1 MSYDKDPDIPTGFYN
16 TVLIVNA
23 SIFVIYIPFFV
34 CIIMKK
40 ELFLSAK
47 VLLWCFFT
55 TFLAK
60 AMADTLRVLLEGDM
74 SPIYYEMT

>member
-1 MSYDKDPDIPTGFYN
+1 MSQEKDHDIPPGFYN

-23 SIFVIYIPFFV
+23 SILVIYFPFFV
-34 CIIMKK
+34 CMLMKK

-60 AMADTLRVLLEGDM
+60 AMADTLRVLLDGDM
-74 SPIYYEMT
+74 SPIYYELT

>member
-1 MSYDKDPDIPTGFYN
+1 MSQEKDHDIPIRFYN
-16 TVLIVNA
+16 TVLIVNV
-23 SIFVIYIPFFV
+23 SILVIYIPFFV
-34 CIIMKK
+34 CMLMKK
-40 ELFLSAK
+40 EMFLSAK